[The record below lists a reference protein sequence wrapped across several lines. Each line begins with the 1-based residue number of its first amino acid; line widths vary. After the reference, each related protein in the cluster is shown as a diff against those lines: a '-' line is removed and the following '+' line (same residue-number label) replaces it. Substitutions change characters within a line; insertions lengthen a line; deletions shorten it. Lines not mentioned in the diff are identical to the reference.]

1 MAIIYTYPYDNDI
14 QDNDAW
20 VGTNRPNRKTKQYT
34 ALAVANYLNTQG
46 KISIAGQM
54 TYKFDQATYSGD
66 GKISLLSGGES
77 TFASITDLIIS
88 DIDLSGQNVV
98 DFVNYLVGQTIL
110 IAQQNQIGNFGYYTV
125 NSYSVAP
132 VTGYHVFNLS
142 VINSNGS
149 IVNQEYYDIA
159 SFFASASG
167 SDKHYT
173 FTQIAAAS
181 TWNITHNLKK
191 KPSVSIVDSAEN
203 NVYGDIEYIN
213 ENQLTI
219 TFNSAFSGKAYL
231 N

>member
-34 ALAVANYLNTQG
+34 ALALANYFNTQG
-46 KISIAGQM
+46 RISIAGQM
-54 TYKFDQATYSGD
+54 AYRFDEAAYADRGT
-66 GKISLLSGGES
+66 ISLPGGGES
-77 TFASITDLIIS
+77 SFATITDLIIS
-88 DIDLSGQNVV
+88 DYDLSGQNVV
-98 DFVNYLVGQTIL
+98 QFVNYLVGQTIL
-110 IAQQNQIGNFGYYTV
+110 IAEQNNISNFGYYTV

-132 VTGYHVFNLS
+132 TADYHIFNLS

-149 IVNQEYYDIA
+149 IVDEKYYDIA

-173 FTQIAAAS
+173 FNQLSAS
-181 TWNITHNLKK
+181 TTWSITHNLNK
-191 KPSVSIVDSAEN
+191 KPSVSVVDSADN